1 MSARWIL
8 VTFCTAGYLAGSLP
22 VGFWAARWR
31 RLGLDLR
38 GYGSGNVGTANLYR
52 HAGFAL
58 AVVVGPIQF
67 CQGLI
72 PVILAHRIGG
82 IGAGGLVLVGVAAI
96 IGNGWSVFLAFDGGR
111 GVAVSTGVVAALGL
125 MLLGLDLVFP
135 AALLACFAAGAM
147 RGHIAEGVLCGFI
160 VLPPLAAALQAGV
173 LALGFT
179 VFLLLILA
187 RRLEGVS
194 GDVSNFGGVRQL
206 VLDRVLHDRRPGR
219 PLVGHRTDP

>member
-1 MSARWIL
+1 MSAGWVV
-8 VTFCTAGYLAGSLP
+8 VTFCVAGYVIGSLP

-52 HAGFAL
+52 HAGFGLAL
-58 AVVVGPIQF
+58 VVGPIQF

-72 PVILAHRIGG
+72 PVLLAHLVGG
-82 IGAGGLVLVGVAAI
+82 VGTGGLVLVAVAAI
-96 IGNGWSVFLAFDGGR
+96 VGNGWSLFLAFDGGR
-111 GVAVSTGVVAALGL
+111 GVAVSTGVIVALGL
-125 MLLGLDLVFP
+125 MLLGVDLIFP
-135 AALLACFAAGAM
+135 AVLLACFAIGAV
-147 RGHIAEGVLCGFI
+147 RGHNAEGVLCGF
-160 VLPPLAAALQAGV
+160 VLLPPLAAVAGAGT
-173 LALGFT
+173 LAVGFT
-179 VFLLLILA
+179 AYLVLIIA

-194 GDVSNFGGVRQL
+194 GDISNFGGVRRL